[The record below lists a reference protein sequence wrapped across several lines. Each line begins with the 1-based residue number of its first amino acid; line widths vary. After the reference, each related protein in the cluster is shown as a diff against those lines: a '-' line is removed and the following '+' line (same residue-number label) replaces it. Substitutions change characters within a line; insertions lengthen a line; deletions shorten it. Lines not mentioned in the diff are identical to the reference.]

1 MKLKKLSWAS
11 ILIETENI
19 SVLVDPLGGPIQGQ
33 EKPLVAKIGEP
44 LEPLISL
51 ETINPPNIILVTH
64 VHPDHFDHQSVLQHF
79 GEDVKIY
86 VPRESCNYVRKL
98 GFRNVEGAVPNEEFR
113 YKNLKFIASYSV
125 DGFGSPQVSWII
137 KDEQCTVIHCGDTQ
151 WHGYWWKME
160 NQHGPFDAACLPVN
174 GPILQV
180 SGLKEQS
187 LLPACLT
194 PEEAVE
200 AAKIL
205 GAKLIPIHYATFH
218 NPPYYCES
226 ENVEERISK
235 QTKLQGIDVIFLKAN
250 EHIFI

>member
-11 ILIETENI
+11 ILIESNNT

-33 EKPLVAKIGEP
+33 EQPLAARIGDP

-51 ETINPPNIILVTH
+51 ETLNPPDIILVTH
-64 VHPDHFDHQSVLQHF
+64 VHPDHFDHISVLQHF
-79 GEDVKIY
+79 GENVKIV
-86 VPRESCNYVRKL
+86 VPKDSCNYVKKL
-98 GFRNVEGAVPNEEFR
+98 GFRNVAGALPNEEFEF
-113 YKNLKFIASYSV
+113 KNVRLIASYSV

-137 KDEQCTVIHCGDTQ
+137 KDEQSTVIHCGDTL
-151 WHGYWWKME
+151 WHGYWWKMA
-160 NQHGPFDAACLPVN
+160 NQHGPFHAACLPVN

-180 SGLKEQS
+180 MGLKEQS

-200 AAKIL
+200 ATKIL

-218 NPPYYCES
+218 NPPYYCET
-226 ENVEERISK
+226 ENIEDRLMK
-235 QTKLQGIDVIFLKAN
+235 QSGIQGIDVIFLKGN
-250 EHIFI
+250 EQIDI